1 MGKYGN
7 YSRYLPTD
15 REITP
20 EDLADAIVRARGEAV
35 SKALDKMAENYK
47 EGMRELRR
55 TTPDLMKARLATWF
69 RIFFSRN
76 VGAQYMDVMNEVRKE
91 YKRVRPKSAGVGA
104 L

>member
-7 YSRYLPTD
+7 VANYLPKGK
-15 REITP
+15 EITP
-20 EDLADAIVRARGEAV
+20 EDLADAIVKAREEAI

-69 RIFFSRN
+69 RLFFSRN

-91 YKRVRPKSAGVGA
+91 YKRVRPKSAGIGA